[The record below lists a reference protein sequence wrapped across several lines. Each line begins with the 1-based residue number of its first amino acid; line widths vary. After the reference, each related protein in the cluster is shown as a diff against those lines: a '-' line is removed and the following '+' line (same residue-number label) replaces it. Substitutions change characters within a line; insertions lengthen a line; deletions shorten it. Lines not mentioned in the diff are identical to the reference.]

1 MTLKTAALLG
11 LFLILGSC
19 SKKEEAVIFVTAR
32 LEGRISAEPDSALK
46 GALAGGVAV
55 FKNLY
60 KLEGKPKLALDMG
73 NWLSETSEGRV
84 MGAQAVLDCLDAVP
98 YSAAAPGYR
107 DLALAPR
114 ELEKLSKTVSFP
126 LLASNLYLKNNR
138 KPDFLR
144 GFALLEAGGH
154 KIGVFA
160 INVADPQKANQPKNL
175 LNYHLEKESYEIE
188 KALKALKD
196 GGAKI
201 TVMLLNINPKASAK
215 PEFYRKF
222 LEKLPKTDLIITDE
236 PSLKKPFKA
245 GKSWV
250 VPSGLGSSAARIR
263 LYIDPVAGTLTA
275 IDWDLLPLDKAKYG
289 EDPAALE
296 VVNRHLHSVTRYM
309 ERRIGFLSTELK
321 LRDGGRSAMGD
332 FAAGCMKRWAHS
344 NAALLVNS
352 DLAAGISSGPVT
364 VGDIY
369 RVMPYDTSVVFVKIR
384 GAELADALED
394 KVLSDISVSGLKII
408 AGETGIK
415 SVETDSGPLVPGHV
429 YRLAVPDSI
438 VNNADYPIL
447 PNAMEFANS
456 KRFLREILGWCFS
469 LRKISAP
476 EPEAEMRDTNG
487 ARAEGSGRHPAEGTP
502 QRQASVQPPP
512 APEAEGPAIVG
523 QAGVVDTDKPE
534 NHGTKGTE

>member
-1 MTLKTAALLG
+1 MPLKAAASIFLL
-11 LFLILGSC
+11 FFCSC

-32 LEGRISAEPDSALK
+32 LEGRISAEPDPSRK
-46 GALAGGVAV
+46 GTRSGGMAV

-60 KLEGKPKLALDMG
+60 KLEGRPKLALDMG

-84 MGAQAVLDCLDAVP
+84 MSAQSVLDCLNAVP

-107 DLALAPR
+107 DLAFTPK
-114 ELEKLSKTVSFP
+114 ELENLSKTVSFP
-126 LLASNLYLKNNR
+126 LIASNLYLKNNK
-138 KPDFLR
+138 KPGFLC
-144 GFALLEAGGH
+144 GFTLLKAGGS

-160 INVADPQKANQPKNL
+160 INVADPQKANRSKNL
-175 LNYHLEKESYEIE
+175 LNYRLEKESYEIE

-201 TVMLLNINPKASAK
+201 TVMLLNINPKVAAK

-236 PSLKKPFKA
+236 PSLKRPFKA
-245 GKSWV
+245 GRSWV
-250 VPSGLGSSAARIR
+250 VPSGLGSSAARI
-263 LYIDPVAGTLTA
+263 LLHIEPVTGMLVD
-275 IDWDLLPLDKAKYG
+275 IDWDLLPLDQAKYG

-296 VVNRHLHSVTRYM
+296 TVNRHLGSVARYLG
-309 ERRIGFLSTELK
+309 RRIGFLSTELK
-321 LRDGGRSAMGD
+321 LRDGANSPMGE
-332 FAAGCMKRWAHS
+332 FTAGCMKQWARS

-364 VGDIY
+364 VGDLY
-369 RVMPYDTSVVFVKIR
+369 KVMPYDTSVVFVKIR
-384 GAELADALED
+384 GAELAGALED

-408 AGETGIK
+408 AGENGIK
-415 SVETDSGPLVPGHV
+415 SVETDSGPLVPGRV
-429 YRLAVPDSI
+429 YHLAVPDSI

-456 KRFLREILGWCFS
+456 KRSLREILGWCFS

-476 EPEAEMRDTNG
+476 APSQQLRQHRMQVSPTAAGISGMTEAD
-487 ARAEGSGRHPAEGTP
+487 AKDSH
-502 QRQASVQPPP
+502 
-512 APEAEGPAIVG
+512 
-523 QAGVVDTDKPE
+523 TDKPA
-534 NHGTKGTE
+534 NYGTKGAK